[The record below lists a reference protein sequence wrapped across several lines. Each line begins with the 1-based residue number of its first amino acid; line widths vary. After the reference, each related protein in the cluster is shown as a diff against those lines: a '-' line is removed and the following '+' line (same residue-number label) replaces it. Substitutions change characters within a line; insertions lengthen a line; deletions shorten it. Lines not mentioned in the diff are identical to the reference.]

1 MRSGQSPSG
10 LKYAVRQ
17 SGRSVA
23 YCALSIGCGTAQEA
37 GFPSGIAHFVEHTL
51 FRGTRRKKAS
61 AINGY
66 LDRLG
71 GELNA
76 YTTKEEIVLHAT
88 VLKEDLWKAVRL
100 LFELALESTFPEDE
114 IETER
119 GVVLDEI
126 ISYKDNPAED
136 VYDKFEGLLFKGH
149 PLEHPILGTT
159 ASVKK
164 IKSSHLREFVKT
176 FFTPER
182 MALTIVA
189 GEDEAKL
196 EKQALRQIEKAFADA
211 TNGQGNT
218 FSSAKITNGEG
229 KTLSSAKKI
238 ADATER
244 VFPSHITTSPTSSA
258 SYTVDSSSSPLHSS
272 VSSLPVSCPT
282 ASSYPFTAVFHQVV
296 DKRNHEVNAV
306 VGGYGPS
313 LYEMPDRM
321 VAAMLVNIL
330 GGPASNSLLNSELR
344 EKKGWV
350 YGIECSYTQYAETG
364 VVAIT
369 FGCDRPNL
377 EACMATIE
385 KILTRLRET
394 PLSEARVKSYRKQLL
409 GQLAIG
415 SEAGE
420 AQCLSMGKS
429 LLAWG
434 SIMSQ
439 EQVRACLE
447 AIGPED
453 LRQMARR
460 LFAPE
465 KLSSLVYL

>member
-1 MRSGQSPSG
+1 MTGGITPCG
-10 LKYAVRQ
+10 LQYAVRQ

-23 YCALSIGCGTAQEA
+23 YCALSIGCGTTQEA

-51 FRGTRRKKAS
+51 FRGTRRKKA
-61 AINGY
+61 AVINSY

-88 VLKEDLWKAVRL
+88 VLKEDLWKAVKL
-100 LFELALESTFPEDE
+100 LFELATEATFPDDE
-114 IETER
+114 IQTER

-136 VYDKFEGLLFKGH
+136 VYDKFEGLLFQGH
-149 PLEHPILGTT
+149 PLEQPILGTS

-164 IKSSHLREFVKT
+164 ITPAQLRRFVQT
-176 FFTPER
+176 FFTPDR
-182 MALTIVA
+182 MALTLVA
-189 GEDEAKL
+189 DIPENQL
-196 EKQALRQIEKAFADA
+196 EKKVHALVKNLFGGSAPARMTAPRE
-211 TNGQGNT
+211 QG
-218 FSSAKITNGEG
+218 
-229 KTLSSAKKI
+229 I
-238 ADATER
+238 A
-244 VFPSHITTSPTSSA
+244 
-258 SYTVDSSSSPLHSS
+258 
-272 VSSLPVSCPT
+272 
-282 ASSYPFTAVFHQVV
+282 YPENIFHKVI

-306 VGGYGPS
+306 IGGYAPS

-330 GGPASNSLLNSELR
+330 GGPASNSLLNAELR

-350 YGIECSYTQYAETG
+350 YGIECSYTQYADTG
-364 VVAIT
+364 IVAIS
-369 FGCDRPNL
+369 FGCDKPNL
-377 EACMATIE
+377 EACMASIH
-385 KILTRLRET
+385 KILERLREA
-394 PLSEARVKSYRKQLL
+394 PLSEARLKSYRKQLL

-434 SIMSQ
+434 KIMSP
-439 EQVRACLE
+439 EQTRACLQS
-447 AIGPED
+447 ITSED
-453 LRQMARR
+453 LRQMACR